1 MKKTIQVLMLPTVN
15 NSVGAL
21 TKGVYGKLF
30 LPDIE
35 YVRHNQHLY
44 FVSDEKIKKDDWFY
58 YGRDNI
64 IDKYDGYFPMSP
76 TSTTTFKVIATTDK
90 SLGLPLI
97 PDEFIKDYVKSNGQ
111 IKETAI
117 NCGKY
122 GTPKVTLDTDED
134 FVIIGETLD
143 EAATAWVRA
152 YCSLNYAEYNQGV
165 LQMKVKEAFING
177 ANWQKQQN

>member
-1 MKKTIQVLMLPTVN
+1 MKKTVQVVMLHYKNHQPN
-15 NSVGAL
+15 EIIFN
-21 TKGVYGKLF
+21 
-30 LPDIE
+30 
-35 YVRHNQHLY
+35 HLY
-44 FVSDEKIKKDDWFY
+44 FTSDDELQKGDKMMMNGSIIREVKINALSKIVCTLNGTHSTAVCKK
-58 YGRDNI
+58 I
-64 IDKYDGYFPMSP
+64 
-76 TSTTTFKVIATTDK
+76 VATTDE

-97 PDEFIKDYVKSNGQ
+97 PESFVENYVKSNGQ

-143 EAATAWVRA
+143 EAVTAWVRA
-152 YCSLNYAEYNQGV
+152 YCSLNYAEYNQGI